1 MKNFIF
7 TLCALLPLSGCV
19 GSYINSASE
28 IVDIEGV
35 PAAEGMIVLGERL
48 EDPYAV
54 ENISAA
60 LASLYPTKADRVV
73 VDPTDLYVRF
83 LPEDDGQ
90 YAVLESLGLTLY
102 DHPVDYE
109 IVRDGDYY
117 HDPSVAE
124 DDITWQYTVVPV
136 DFDFPE
142 GIRYE
147 LLHECYLPDNA
158 PATKSDGIDWSLV
171 EDEAYRLT
179 GNGGL
184 LEPEGTRASGGG
196 SVPSGQI
203 CIEDTASGAV
213 EGVKGVKISC
223 NSFVKFDNA
232 FTDEEGRYSMSKSF
246 NSKKVRYRL
255 VFKNRHGFALGFNLI
270 FAPASSSTLGRA
282 PSSGLSMTLGRGTE
296 RRLYSRCAVNNAAYD
311 YYEQC
316 EGEKSSIKTPPA
328 NLRIWL
334 FHSLD
339 ASSAVMIHH
348 GAFVEGKDI
357 KKFLGVFS
365 SVIAFFSPDITL
377 GTKNLSDYSSIYSA
391 VCHELAHASHFAQVG
406 KGYWDKYIMYIM
418 KSYVTSGGMT
428 YGTGSEPDAG
438 YCAVGEMWAY
448 YMESIMYKERYGGN
462 VPSFGSSNWFSPQVF
477 RVLDERGVTRS
488 EILGAMQADVT
499 DVDLLKS
506 RLVSMYPD
514 RGMVINQAFNRYRC
528 GALE

>member
-90 YAVLESLGLTLY
+90 YAVLESLGLMLY

-232 FTDEEGRYSMSKSF
+232 FTDEEGRYSMSKNF

-334 FHSLD
+334 FQNLRS
-339 ASSAVMIHH
+339 SSAVMMHQ
-348 GAFVEGKDI
+348 GAVVEDGI
-357 KKFLGVFS
+357 IRKFLKEYVLLLKIFL
-365 SVIAFFSPDITL
+365 PDITL
-377 GTKNLSDYSSIYSA
+377 GLSECTTYADMYSRTM
-391 VCHELAHASHFAQVG
+391 HELAHASHYMVVG
-406 KGYWDKYIMYIM
+406 NEFWNKYINYVIT
-418 KSYVTSGGMT
+418 SFVTSGFIT
-428 YGTGSEPDAG
+428 YGAGTEEDHG
-438 YCAVGEMWAY
+438 YCEVSEMWAY
-448 YMESIMYKERYGGN
+448 YMQSRLYNDRY
-462 VPSFGSSNWFSPQVF
+462 PSDQRLFGTAYWFSPQIF
-477 RVLDERGVTRS
+477 YTLDEKGLDRYRIFDVLGDDIVDRK
-488 EILGAMQADVT
+488 ILQKKMI
-499 DVDLLKS
+499 
-506 RLVSMYPD
+506 SMYPQFKTA
-514 RGMVINQAFNRYRC
+514 INQAFIRYK
-528 GALE
+528 

>member
-232 FTDEEGRYSMSKSF
+232 FTDGEGRYSMSKSF

-282 PSSGLSMTLGRGTE
+282 PSSGLSMTLGRQTE

-334 FHSLD
+334 FQNLRS
-339 ASSAVMIHH
+339 SSAVMMHQ
-348 GAFVEGKDI
+348 GAVVEDGI
-357 KKFLGVFS
+357 IRKFLKEYVLLLKIFL
-365 SVIAFFSPDITL
+365 PDITL
-377 GTKNLSDYSSIYSA
+377 GLSECTTYADIYSRTM
-391 VCHELAHASHFAQVG
+391 HELAHASHYMVVG
-406 KGYWDKYIMYIM
+406 NEFWNKYINYVIT
-418 KSYVTSGGMT
+418 SFVTSGFIT
-428 YGTGSEPDAG
+428 YGAGTEEDHG
-438 YCAVGEMWAY
+438 YCEVSEMWAY
-448 YMESIMYKERYGGN
+448 YMQSRLYNDRY
-462 VPSFGSSNWFSPQVF
+462 PADQRLFGTAYWFAPQIF
-477 RVLDERGVTRS
+477 YTLDEKGLDRYRIFDVLDDDIVDRK
-488 EILGAMQADVT
+488 ILQKKMI
-499 DVDLLKS
+499 
-506 RLVSMYPD
+506 SMYPQFKTA
-514 RGMVINQAFNRYRC
+514 INQAFIRYK
-528 GALE
+528 